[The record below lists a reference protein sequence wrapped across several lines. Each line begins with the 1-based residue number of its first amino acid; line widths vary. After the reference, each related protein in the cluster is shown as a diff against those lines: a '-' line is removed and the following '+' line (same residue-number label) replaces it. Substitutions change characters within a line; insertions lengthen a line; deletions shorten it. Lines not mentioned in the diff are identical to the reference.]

1 MMVREIM
8 EQMRRGYMTGP
19 PLRKKLS
26 MMLSIDMKKPSL
38 QRKDW
43 VPYAFTIFH
52 GRLV

>member
-1 MMVREIM
+1 MMVREIT

-26 MMLSIDMKKPSL
+26 IILPLNRKKPIL

-43 VPYAFTIFH
+43 VHYAFTIFH
-52 GRLV
+52 GRLM

>member
-1 MMVREIM
+1 MMVREIT

-26 MMLSIDMKKPSL
+26 ITSPLNIKKPSL

-43 VPYAFTIFH
+43 VNCAFTIFH
-52 GRLV
+52 GRLM